1 MERNLVSIIIVN
13 YNGKLHLEKCL
24 KSLIVIDYKNYEII
38 LVDNNSS
45 DDSIDFVKK
54 FYPSVIIIQLEK
66 NYGFAEPNNIGA
78 KKASG
83 ELLLFLNNDTIVKP
97 NFITELVKVIK
108 TDSKIAICQ
117 SFLLK
122 PNGEIDSSGDF
133 VDTLG
138 RAYSSRK
145 KVSEVREILSAR
157 GAAMLIRKESFFD
170 LGQFDKKFFANY
182 EDVDIGWRAWL
193 WGYRVVLVPSSVVY
207 HVGGQ
212 TTKKNTNEIIFN
224 AVKNT
229 LILRIVN
236 FEWHY
241 AIKSVIILFFVTFM
255 RKKFG
260 IKVISDPEE
269 GSVPLPA
276 YGVIYRGVKW
286 VLKNL
291 SYVLQ
296 KRKLLNKRRMFSTK
310 ELIEKGLITR
320 Y

>member
-1 MERNLVSIIIVN
+1 MENNLVSIIIIN
-13 YNGKLHLEKCL
+13 YNGKHHLEKCL
-24 KSLIVIDYKNYEII
+24 KSLMQIDYKNYEII

-54 FYPSVIIIQLEK
+54 FYSSVDIIQLEK

-78 KKASG
+78 KKATG
-83 ELLLFLNNDTIVKP
+83 EFLLFLNNDTIVKP
-97 NFITELVKVIK
+97 NFISELVKVIN

-145 KVSEVREILSAR
+145 KVSEVREILGAR

-170 LGQFDKKFFANY
+170 LGKFDKSFFASF
-182 EDVDIGWRAWL
+182 EDVDMGWRAWL

-207 HVGGQ
+207 HTGGQ
-212 TTKKNTNEIIFN
+212 TIKNISDEIRFHGI
-224 AVKNT
+224 KNT
-229 LILRIVN
+229 LMLRLVN
-236 FEWHY
+236 FELSL
-241 AIKSVIILFFVTFM
+241 AIKSIIKLFFVSFM
-255 RKKFG
+255 RKIFRVK
-260 IKVISDPEE
+260 IISDPEE
-269 GSVPLPA
+269 GPPLPS
-276 YGVIYRGVKW
+276 YGITFKGVSWVI
-286 VLKNL
+286 KNL
-291 SYVLQ
+291 GYVLE
-296 KRKLLNKRRMFSTK
+296 KRKLVNKKRVLSTK

-320 Y
+320 H

>member
-1 MERNLVSIIIVN
+1 MENNLVSIIIIN
-13 YNGKLHLEKCL
+13 YNGKHHLDKCL
-24 KSLIVIDYKNYEII
+24 KSLMQIDYKNYEII

-45 DDSIDFVKK
+45 DDSINFVKK
-54 FYPSVIIIQLEK
+54 FYPSIVIIQLEK

-78 KKASG
+78 KRATG
-83 ELLLFLNNDTIVKP
+83 EFLLFLNNDTIVKP
-97 NFITELVKVIK
+97 NFISELVKVIK

-157 GAAMLIRKESFFD
+157 GAAMLTRKESFFD
-170 LGQFDKKFFANY
+170 LGKFDKNFFASF

-207 HVGGQ
+207 HTGGQ
-212 TTKKNTNEIIFN
+212 TIKNLSDEIRFHGI
-224 AVKNT
+224 KNT
-229 LILRIVN
+229 LMLRLVN
-236 FEWHY
+236 FEWPL
-241 AIKSVIILFFVTFM
+241 AIKSIIKLFFVSFM
-255 RKKFG
+255 RKTFG
-260 IKVISDPEE
+260 VKVISDPEE
-269 GSVPLPA
+269 GFPLPS
-276 YGVIYRGVKW
+276 YGVTFRGVSW

-291 SYVLQ
+291 GYVLE
-296 KRKLLNKRRMFSTK
+296 KRKLVNKRRKLSTQ

-320 Y
+320 H

>member
-1 MERNLVSIIIVN
+1 MESNLVSIIIVN
-13 YNGKLHLEKCL
+13 YNGKHHLEKCL
-24 KSLIVIDYKNYEII
+24 KSLMEIDYKNYEII

-54 FYPSVIIIQLEK
+54 LYPSLVIIQLEK

-78 KKASG
+78 KKAKG

-170 LGQFDKKFFANY
+170 LGQFDKHFFASF
-182 EDVDIGWRAWL
+182 EDVDMGWRAWL
-193 WGYRVVLVPSSVVY
+193 WGYRVVLVPNSVVY
-207 HVGGQ
+207 HTGGQ
-212 TTKKNTNEIIFN
+212 TIKNISNEVRFHGI
-224 AVKNT
+224 KNT
-229 LILRIVN
+229 LIIRLTN
-236 FEWHY
+236 FEWSLS
-241 AIKSVIILFFVTFM
+241 IKSIFKLFFVSFM
-255 RKKFG
+255 RKTFG

-269 GSVPLPA
+269 GPPLPSS
-276 YGVIYRGVKW
+276 GVTFRGISW

-291 SYVLQ
+291 DYIFE
-296 KRKLLNKRRMFSTK
+296 KRKLVNKRRMVSTK
-310 ELIEKGLITR
+310 KLIEKGLITR
-320 Y
+320 H